1 MLFGPHNIRQL
12 CGQIVEANQAN
23 DDEKVRRLVSE
34 LQSAIRSHIQQTR
47 VMAAHAV
54 RRSFIRPEPY
64 TETKNNSRRQFA
76 DKNVHDKLRAA

>member
-12 CGQIVEANQAN
+12 CVQIVEANQA
-23 DDEKVRRLVSE
+23 DDDDKVRQLVAE

-54 RRSFIRPEPY
+54 KRSFLRSESYPAE
-64 TETKNNSRRQFA
+64 NSSCWPFA